1 MWTWPKFAKSLWIQ
15 HWEQTA
21 GSKIQHE
28 CSVAKRCHTARHFW
42 FVRSVCAFTVRPTGN
57 FFRLAGRELSEVWS
71 CARCPS
77 QTDTQ
82 RKLSQR
88 RYSAKQILNFPTVS
102 IWWCLRR
109 RSFWQVQNADKLQPL
124 KCPEPDRKKNYKN
137 NAVFQ
142 VDSAASISF
151 FWICIYLN
159 TQNSLC
165 MKKKKKKRVTDH
177 VARSGNKQQQTTFFK
192 KSLSRP
198 PVKRRFRASLCSL
211 PMQSGIVTSPSKPR

>member
-124 KCPEPDRKKNYKN
+124 KCPEPDRKKTTRTMLFFKWIQLHPS
-137 NAVFQ
+137 VFSGF
-142 VDSAASISF
+142 VFTSTRRTVFA
-151 FWICIYLN
+151 W
-159 TQNSLC
+159 
-165 MKKKKKKRVTDH
+165 KKKKKK
-177 VARSGNKQQQTTFFK
+177 G
-192 KSLSRP
+192 
-198 PVKRRFRASLCSL
+198 
-211 PMQSGIVTSPSKPR
+211 

>member
-28 CSVAKRCHTARHFW
+28 CSVAKRCRHTARHFW

-88 RYSAKQILNFPTVS
+88 RYSAKQIINFPTVS

-109 RSFWQVQNADKLQPL
+109 HSFWQVQNADKLQPL
-124 KCPEPDRKKNYKN
+124 KCPEPDRKKLQEQCCFSSGFSCIHQFFLDLYLPQHAEQSLHEKN
-137 NAVFQ
+137 KIKKGNAPCGSQ
-142 VDSAASISF
+142 
-151 FWICIYLN
+151 
-159 TQNSLC
+159 
-165 MKKKKKKRVTDH
+165 RE
-177 VARSGNKQQQTTFFK
+177 QTTTNYLF
-192 KSLSRP
+192 
-198 PVKRRFRASLCSL
+198 
-211 PMQSGIVTSPSKPR
+211 